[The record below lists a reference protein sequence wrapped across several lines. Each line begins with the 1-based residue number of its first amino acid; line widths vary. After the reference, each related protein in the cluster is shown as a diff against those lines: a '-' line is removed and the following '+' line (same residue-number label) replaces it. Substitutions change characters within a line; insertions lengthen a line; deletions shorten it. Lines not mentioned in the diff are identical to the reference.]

1 MPRFP
6 HLDTHEFRG
15 WALEP
20 LLWLLPKPPQ
30 RHLSAEITNA
40 AEACLLSCDIDVSLS
55 HFSQVPCS
63 VKARLCSE
71 AKLQKSIAL
80 AFGLCKIMLQGVGIK
95 LSESI
100 HYHRLEGSW
109 GKQSGCENKN
119 WYEYY
124 LNSINMEKKK
134 DKSLLDNLQA
144 GSGILIV
151 WFKCAI
157 FLQMKISL
165 FLKKSWHDK

>member
-1 MPRFP
+1 MIWILGVQEGPAQQLPRQRLGLCDLSQQNRCPGFHTLTP
-6 HLDTHEFRG
+6 MSLEDEHLNHCYG
-15 WALEP
+15 CY
-20 LLWLLPKPPQ
+20 PKPPQ
-30 RHLSAEITNA
+30 RHLSAEIANA
-40 AEACLLSCDIDVSLS
+40 AESCLLSCDIDVSLS

-124 LNSINMEKKK
+124 LNSINVEKRRT
-134 DKSLLDNLQA
+134 N
-144 GSGILIV
+144 
-151 WFKCAI
+151 
-157 FLQMKISL
+157 
-165 FLKKSWHDK
+165 HY